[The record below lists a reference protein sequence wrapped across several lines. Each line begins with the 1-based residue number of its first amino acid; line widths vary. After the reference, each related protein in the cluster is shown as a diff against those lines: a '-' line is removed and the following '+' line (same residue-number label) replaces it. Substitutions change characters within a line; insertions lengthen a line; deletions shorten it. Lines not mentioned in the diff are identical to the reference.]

1 MHPQKIGR
9 ARYAVLKMKESEEFV
24 FNSEKLLDY
33 CLADVFSREPR
44 QKQVKVECESRDS
57 GDDELVLCANNS
69 ISSTQ
74 MKEDFF
80 LVKSKVRLESIF
92 FNEEEAQS
100 QEVKAVAIAMIV
112 CSMLM
117 IALLAV
123 TLDYSQRGLTE
134 VKELFFADGACSD
147 NMQLLEFLYNKGMN
161 LKEYA
166 GQPQFESILA
176 SARYETFYVY
186 GLLAAEML
194 HISTMRTKFTRA
206 PYYLY
211 QFEFSSWRLDS
222 GKAIEVSTTEFMTR
236 LIYAQLVVMS
246 YAGEEGREEEVL
258 RMLETVK
265 ANFPQMKENNHKF
278 LQFYLH
284 LFRENKRKVE
294 VLVWAKFA
302 AHFLCTGF
310 LFYSLHS
317 YYRNKQ
323 VKAKEIYHMFS
334 LITRKNA
341 THLSQYYLETHT
353 HFKACIEAS
362 RQEERQESI
371 MLAKEKVE
379 EPKDEYIWELD
390 LRGKFVA
397 DSEKKPAE
405 EFKFLDEKTTN
416 LHCLFLGL
424 FLLLNLINAYLIIR
438 NSDIF
443 EASERMMVNIN
454 ELMDS

>member
-1 MHPQKIGR
+1 MAKLEKIF
-9 ARYAVLKMKESEEFV
+9 YNYKE
-24 FNSEKLLDY
+24 
-33 CLADVFSREPR
+33 A
-44 QKQVKVECESRDS
+44 ESRD
-57 GDDELVLCANNS
+57 
-69 ISSTQ
+69 
-74 MKEDFF
+74 
-80 LVKSKVRLESIF
+80 VKILM
-92 FNEEEAQS
+92 
-100 QEVKAVAIAMIV
+100 AIMLMCSVAMIV
-112 CSMLM
+112 F
-117 IALLAV
+117 LAV
-123 TLDYSQRGLTE
+123 MLSYNQSGLVE
-134 VKELFFADGACSD
+134 IKELFFADGACSD
-147 NMQLLEFLYNKGMN
+147 NMQLLEFMFNKGMN
-161 LKEYA
+161 LKEYE
-166 GQPQFESILA
+166 GQPEFASILK
-176 SARYETFYVY
+176 SAQYETFYVY

-222 GKAIEVSTTEFMTR
+222 GKEIEVTTTEFMTR

-265 ANFPQMKENNHKF
+265 ANFPQMKQNNHKF

-284 LFRENKRKVE
+284 LFRETKRKVE